1 LIPSLSVILP
11 VFNAEATLAAVAL
24 KLLEIL
30 PDLAG
35 RFEILIVDDASTDQ
49 TAEIAHELR
58 RTYPQVRVL
67 RHGWQWGLAAA
78 LLTGRNNCQ
87 GDMVLV
93 LHRHDASG
101 LRELVRQWQRQI
113 NQPADRREH
122 VSSRRDS
129 AEAQPWVRTE
139 QAHVGLA
146 ALRETSFLRHLR
158 QLSAVE
164 PR

>member
-1 LIPSLSVILP
+1 VILP
-11 VFNAEATLAAVAL
+11 ICNAEDTLSTAVAR
-24 KLLEIL
+24 LLEIL
-30 PDLAG
+30 SDLAG

-67 RHGWQWGLAAA
+67 RHGWQWGLSAA

-87 GDMVLV
+87 GNIVLV
-93 LHRHDASG
+93 LRRHDASG

-113 NQPADRREH
+113 NQPDDRREH

-146 ALRETSFLRHLR
+146 AQRETSFLRHLR
-158 QLSAVE
+158 QLSAAQQ
-164 PR
+164 R